1 MSVGGKMSKTKRTKD
16 MPKGHFRLAVSMG
29 DSFYNTA
36 CVCEKD
42 SPSEWLGNCLFPYVV
57 NMSFACEVYMKAI
70 MIHFSKTNE
79 FSTGHELQ
87 KLFAKLNHEAQK
99 SVREWYEQEP
109 RVYCEKLD
117 SFLEEH
123 NDIFMD
129 FRYPFQDKDKDKD
142 KEGLS
147 VHVTG
152 LGTFARSLNRYCHDL
167 MGEVENEQ
175 A

>member
-1 MSVGGKMSKTKRTKD
+1 MSAGGNMSKTKRTKD

-70 MIHFSKTNE
+70 MIHFSETNE
-79 FSTGHELQ
+79 FHTGHRLRELFDE
-87 KLFAKLNHEAQK
+87 LDFEAQK
-99 SVREWYEQEP
+99 SVREAFEQELTP
-109 RVYCEKLD
+109 WSQKLE
-117 SFLEEH
+117 SFLAEH
-123 NDIFMD
+123 NNIFMD
-129 FRYPFQDKDKDKD
+129 FRYPFQNTD

-147 VHVTG
+147 VHLTD
-152 LGTFARSLNRYCHDL
+152 LGTFANCLKCYCHDL
-167 MGEVENEQ
+167 MGEVKNEQ